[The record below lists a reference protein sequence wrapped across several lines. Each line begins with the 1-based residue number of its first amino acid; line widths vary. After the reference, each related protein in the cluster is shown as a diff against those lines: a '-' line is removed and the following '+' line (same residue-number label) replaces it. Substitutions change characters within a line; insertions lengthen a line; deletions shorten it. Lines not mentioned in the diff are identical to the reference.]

1 MGKKTSFQEAEVN
14 TERRLSHFDNTLCEG
29 HLSFH
34 FKVGV
39 NGGGKSFISA
49 NKLHNEGVIKSAA
62 NINSAL
68 LKSTF
73 ASYQLKKDHLLLTA
87 CSARGTIGLTTQQKM
102 QTAPLSNP
110 ESNFF
115 LCFSQTKCLFNN
127 RK

>member
-14 TERRLSHFDNTLCEG
+14 TERRLSHFDNALCEG

-34 FKVGV
+34 FKVRV

-62 NINSAL
+62 NINSGL

-73 ASYQLKKDHLLLTA
+73 A

-127 RK
+127 TK

>member
-14 TERRLSHFDNTLCEG
+14 TERRLSHFDSTLCEG

-73 ASYQLKKDHLLLTA
+73 ASCQLKKDHLLLTA
-87 CSARGTIGLTTQQKM
+87 WHNRANNSAKNANG
-102 QTAPLSNP
+102 APFKS
-110 ESNFF
+110 
-115 LCFSQTKCLFNN
+115 